1 MPVKPVKQGS
11 TMETAGTPLH
21 KGFRLGIA
29 GIMLQRSL
37 NPKPDHHELACFCAS
52 GVYGVSVL

>member
-1 MPVKPVKQGS
+1 
-11 TMETAGTPLH
+11 METAGTPLH

-52 GVYGVSVL
+52 GVYGVFGGSLL